1 MASGRAHTLRLL
13 LTILVVGG
21 SLIFLGVRFAA
32 AWRTL
37 AEQPPAWDW
46 RLLGLAVVAALP
58 WFALRVR
65 LWQEAL
71 RTMGGAPTYRRA
83 ASIWSLSELG
93 RYLPGAGMHLVGR
106 AIAVRWAGWR
116 AAHSVVASLLE
127 LAVTAM
133 AAGVLA
139 LGLAGGSWG
148 IVSPWGPVLATLLL
162 LGTWLALHR
171 SSLWVPLVNR
181 LLIRVGRQPI
191 GIDLTPGAAA
201 RLMAISLA
209 AWVSLAGS
217 FVIFLSAIKTAGSDS
232 SMLLFG
238 SSGVALGTSEV
249 AFGLA
254 GQFAVAWLIGMA
266 VIVAPA
272 GIGVRETVL
281 ATLLTPSLG
290 AAPALV
296 AALASR
302 LWLTTAE
309 LLFVGLSLL
318 SHDRERPR

>member
-1 MASGRAHTLRLL
+1 MASGRARTLRLL

-21 SLIFLGVRFAA
+21 SLIFLGARFAA

-127 LAVTAM
+127 LAVSAT

-148 IVSPWGPVLATLLL
+148 IVPPWGPVLATLLL

-181 LLIRVGRQPI
+181 LLVRVGRQPI

-217 FVIFLSAIKTAGSDS
+217 FVLFLSAIKTAGSGA

-238 SSGVALGTSEV
+238 TSGV
-249 AFGLA
+249 FGLA